1 VKFPF
6 GERGARTYADAL
18 AAQGHPLRGMSL
30 RARLAEL
37 LPVLSIWITR
47 ENDARRP
54 FLFLAPAAM
63 VGVLLYFVADDE
75 PSLFA
80 PLAALIPVVALIL
93 YGLRRPTRELLY
105 FGLVLAAL
113 FIGFAVATW
122 RTLRVDAPIINDI
135 SIAPLIGIVQTID
148 VRPDG
153 ARLVIK
159 PIEIAGQH
167 EALPETIRMTM
178 ASVPSFEAGAKIRA
192 TARLLPPPGPVRPGG
207 YDFARDAYFNRV
219 GGVGSLLGRVSI
231 LTARDSV
238 SWRFDFMAMI
248 DRFRNHLTTHIATVI
263 GGQAGAV
270 SAALITGKRGAIS
283 EETNDDLR
291 AAGIYHVVS
300 ISGLHMVLV
309 AGMIFFLVRL
319 FLVLIPGLAL
329 RYKVKSWAAGAAM
342 LGAIA
347 YDIFAGSEVAT
358 ERSLFMTLA
367 LFGAILVGRPAL
379 SMRNL
384 LVAALIII
392 VMEPETILGPSFQM
406 SFAAVAALIAAFEK
420 IPSTSTQKGLK
431 SQQQNEKRIAIN
443 QSIIDRAGI
452 GLFRHVK
459 MVFLTTCLAEIA
471 TAPFALYHFQRF
483 QPLGLIGN
491 MFTIPLVEMVA
502 MPVGFIGLLAL
513 PFGLDAPVW
522 HFMGY
527 SVGTMLALSNY
538 VSDLPYASMIVS
550 TISPAS
556 LLFVSAG
563 MIWIVLW
570 STTLRWFG
578 LLLVMIG
585 CLLATG
591 TAHPDF
597 YIARDGASLAA
608 RGSDGRLHVM
618 GRGLTDFTVAQW
630 LSADGDPR
638 PSDDP
643 SLKQGAF
650 CTASGCLMATKQNE
664 KIVLGLARDDLDE
677 DCKIASIL
685 ITPYDA
691 PQACSKALVIDRD
704 VVDRY
709 GAVALYRYES
719 TKGKISNSNTYRI
732 EGARD
737 PAKNRPWM
745 RNAKQ
750 IAKDTHATIKETI
763 PQTPPDPEGEA
774 LTPH

>member
-1 VKFPF
+1 MKFPF
-6 GERGARTYADAL
+6 GARGARAYADAL
-18 AAQGHPLRGMSL
+18 VAQGHPLRGMSL
-30 RARLAEL
+30 RARLSEFW
-37 LPVLSIWITR
+37 PVLSVWITR

-63 VGVLLYFVADDE
+63 GGVLLYFVSDDE
-75 PSLFA
+75 PSIVA
-80 PLAALIPVVALIL
+80 PIAALIPVIALIFYAL
-93 YGLRRPTRELLY
+93 KRPTRELLF

-113 FIGFAVATW
+113 FVGFAVATW

-135 SIAPLIGIVQTID
+135 SIAPLVGIVQTID
-148 VRPDG
+148 IRPDG

-159 PIEIAGQH
+159 PIEIAGQR
-167 EALPETIRMTM
+167 EALPQTIRMTM
-178 ASVPSFEAGAKIRA
+178 ASVPIFEAGAKIRA

-231 LTARDSV
+231 LTARESV
-238 SWRFDFMAMI
+238 SWRVDFTAMI
-248 DRFRNHLTTHIATVI
+248 DRFRNHLTTRIATVI

-283 EETNDDLR
+283 DEINDDLR

-319 FLVLIPGLAL
+319 CLVLIPGLAL
-329 RYKVKSWAAGAAM
+329 RYKVKSWAAATAM
-342 LGAIA
+342 MGAIA
-347 YDIFAGSEVAT
+347 YDIFAGLEVAT

-384 LVAALIII
+384 VLAALIII
-392 VMEPETILGPSFQM
+392 AIEPESILGPSFQM

-420 IPSTSTQKGLK
+420 IPSSSTQSDLK
-431 SQQQNEKRIAIN
+431 SQQQNERKIVIN
-443 QSIIDRAGI
+443 RTIIDRAGL
-452 GLFRHVK
+452 GLFRHAK
-459 MVFLTTCLAEIA
+459 AIILTTCLAEIA

-483 QPLGLIGN
+483 QPLGLMGN

-502 MPVGFIGLLAL
+502 MPAGFIGLLAL
-513 PFGLDAPVW
+513 PFGLDAPIW

-527 SVGTMLALSNY
+527 GVGAMLALSHY
-538 VSDLPYASMIVS
+538 VSELPYASIVVS
-550 TISPAS
+550 AISPTS
-556 LLFVSAG
+556 LLFISAG

-570 STTLRWFG
+570 STPLRWFG
-578 LLLVMIG
+578 LLPVMIG
-585 CLLATG
+585 CLFAML
-591 TAHPDF
+591 TAHPDL
-597 YIARDGASLAA
+597 YVARDGVSLAA

-618 GRGLTDFTVAQW
+618 GHGLTDFTLAQW
-630 LSADGDPR
+630 LAADGDSR
-638 PSDDP
+638 KRDDL

-650 CTASGCLMATKQNE
+650 CTSSGCVMTTARNE

-677 DCKIASIL
+677 DCKIAAIL

-709 GAVALYRYES
+709 GAVALYRDES
-719 TKGKISNSNTYRI
+719 ANGDKLNAKTYRI

-737 PAKNRPWM
+737 PQKNRPWT
-745 RNAKQ
+745 RNARPR
-750 IAKDTHATIKETI
+750 AKETLETMKASESR
-763 PQTPPDPEGEA
+763 TPPDPEAEA
-774 LTPH
+774 ITPR

>member
-1 VKFPF
+1 MKFPF
-6 GERGARTYADAL
+6 GARGARAYADAL
-18 AAQGHPLRGMSL
+18 VAQGQPLRGMSL
-30 RARLAEL
+30 RAKLSEL
-37 LPVLSIWITR
+37 WPVFSILMTR

-63 VGVLLYFVADDE
+63 AGVLLYFIADEE
-75 PSLFA
+75 PSLYA
-80 PLAALIPVVALIL
+80 PLAALIPVALLIL

-113 FIGFAVATW
+113 FTGFAVATF
-122 RTLRVDAPIINDI
+122 RTQRVDAPIINDI
-135 SIAPLIGIVQTID
+135 SIAPLIGVVQTID

-159 PIEIAGQH
+159 PIDIAGQR
-167 EALPETIRMTM
+167 EALPDTVRVTM
-178 ASVPSFEAGAKIRA
+178 ASTPLFEAGAKIRA

-207 YDFARDAYFNRV
+207 YDFARDAYFNKI
-219 GGVGSLLGRVSI
+219 GGVGSVLGKVTVLSVRHPVS
-231 LTARDSV
+231 L
-238 SWRFDFMAMI
+238 RFDFIAMI
-248 DRFRNHLTTHIATVI
+248 DRYRNHLATRIANAI

-283 EETNDDLR
+283 EETNEDLR

-309 AGMIFFLVRL
+309 AGMIFFIVR
-319 FLVLIPGLAL
+319 FCLVLIPGLAL
-329 RYKVKSWAAGAAM
+329 RFKVKSGAAVAAM
-342 LGAIA
+342 IGAIA

-384 LVAALIII
+384 VFAALIII
-392 VMEPETILGPSFQM
+392 AMEPESILGPSFQM

-420 IPSTSTQKGLK
+420 IPSASMQRVQK
-431 SQQQNEKRIAIN
+431 SQQENERKTSIN
-443 QSIIDRAGI
+443 RTIIDRAGL

-459 MVFLTTCLAEIA
+459 AIILTTCLAEIA

-502 MPVGFIGLLAL
+502 MPAGFIGLLAL

-522 HFMGY
+522 RFMGY
-527 SVGTMLALSNY
+527 GVGAMLALSRY
-538 VSDLPYASMIVS
+538 VSELPYASIVIS
-550 TISPAS
+550 AISPSS

-563 MIWIVLW
+563 MIWIYLW
-570 STTLRWFG
+570 STSLRWFG
-578 LLLVMIG
+578 LLPVIIG
-585 CLLATG
+585 FIFATL

-608 RGSDGRLHVM
+608 RGSDGRLNVM
-618 GRGLTDFTVAQW
+618 GRGLTEFTVAQW
-630 LSADGDPR
+630 LSADGDAR

-650 CTASGCLMATKQNE
+650 CSSSGCVMTNTKGE
-664 KIVLGLARDDLDE
+664 KIVLGLTRDDLDE

-685 ITPYDA
+685 ITPYYA
-691 PQACSKALVIDRD
+691 PQACSKALVIDRE

-709 GAVALYRYES
+709 GAVALYRDES
-719 TKGKISNSNTYRI
+719 AKSEKLNSNTYRI

-745 RNAKQ
+745 RSALRSAQNTP
-750 IAKDTHATIKETI
+750 DTTKEPTLR
-763 PQTPPDPEGEA
+763 TPPDPEAEA
-774 LTPH
+774 LTPR